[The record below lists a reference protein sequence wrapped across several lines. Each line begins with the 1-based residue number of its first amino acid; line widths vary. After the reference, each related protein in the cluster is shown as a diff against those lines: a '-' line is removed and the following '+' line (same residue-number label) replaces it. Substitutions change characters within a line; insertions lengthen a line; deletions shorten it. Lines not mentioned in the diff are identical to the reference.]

1 MKTYRILVADD
12 QPGNLDTI
20 IKYLEDSSSLYSI
33 LNATN
38 GKIACK
44 VAEKKQPD
52 LIIMDWE
59 MPVMSGI
66 EAIRYLK
73 AQDVTKDIPII
84 MATGVMLSPAHLKV
98 ALDAGAIDY
107 IRKPIERTEL
117 LARINS
123 ILKLADSYK
132 MIKQQNENIQSANK
146 RLLELNHEKDQL
158 IHVVAH
164 DLKVPLSHIS
174 SLIHIIDPGAD
185 NLTEKQAAF
194 IQMIGQSSDRLI
206 KLINNILDI
215 EAIESKKAK
224 LTFEPIDLK
233 QVLLQV
239 SDEFTHLAVR
249 KNIRI
254 TCHISSGVVMADKIH
269 ITQIFEN
276 LLSNAVK
283 FSPKNS
289 KVKVRCMIREGKVRV
304 EVQDQGAGI
313 LPEEMSLLFMK
324 YQKLSARPTAG
335 EKSTGL
341 GLSIVKQ
348 YVEAMKGRVWCESE
362 PGKGATFIVTFDQ
375 SNVVLPQ
382 NLRSTY

>member
-1 MKTYRILVADD
+1 MKTYHILVADD

-20 IKYLEDSSSLYSI
+20 IKYLEESEGVYNI

-38 GKIACK
+38 GQIACK

-73 AQDVTKDIPII
+73 SQDSTKDIPII

-132 MIKQQNENIQSANK
+132 MIKAQNENIQSTNK
-146 RLLELNHEKDQL
+146 RLLELNYEKDQL

-164 DLKVPLSHIS
+164 DLKVPLSHMS
-174 SLIHIIDPGAD
+174 SLIQIIDPNAE
-185 NLTEKQAAF
+185 NLTERQTAF
-194 IQMIGQSSDRLI
+194 LQMIGQSSDRLI

-224 LTFEPIDLK
+224 LTMEPVDIK
-233 QVLLQV
+233 QVLQQV
-239 SDEFTHLAVR
+239 TEEFTHVAMR
-249 KNIRI
+249 KNVEI
-254 TCHISSGVVMADKIH
+254 ISQILEATVFADKIH
-269 ITQIFEN
+269 LAQILEN

-289 KVKVRCMIREGKVRV
+289 QIHVYCTTTEGKVRV

-313 LPEEMSLLFMK
+313 LPEEMSQLFIK
-324 YQKLSARPTAG
+324 YQKLSTRPTAG

-348 YVEAMKGRVWCESE
+348 YVEAMQGRVWCQSV
-362 PGKGATFIVTFDQ
+362 PNQGATFIVEFAQYHDTL
-375 SNVVLPQ
+375 N
-382 NLRSTY
+382 

>member
-20 IKYLEDSSSLYSI
+20 IKYLEDSSNLYSI

-44 VAEKKQPD
+44 VAEKKLPD

-73 AQDVTKDIPII
+73 AQETTKDIPII

-117 LARINS
+117 LSRINS

-132 MIKQQNENIQSANK
+132 MIKQQNEDIQSTNK
-146 RLLELNHEKDQL
+146 RLVELNREKDQL

-174 SLIHIIDPGAD
+174 SLIHIIDPASE
-185 NLTEKQAAF
+185 NLTEKQSNF
-194 IQMIGQSSDRLI
+194 IQMIGQSADRLI

-215 EAIESKKAK
+215 EAIESKKAT
-224 LTFEPIDLK
+224 LTLEATDLG
-233 QVLLQV
+233 QVLTEVTEQ
-239 SDEFTHLAVR
+239 FIHMAVK
-249 KNIRI
+249 KNIEI
-254 TCHISSGVVMADKIH
+254 VTDIQPGIAVVDKIH
-269 ITQIFEN
+269 TAQVFEN
-276 LLSNAVK
+276 LLSNSVK
-283 FSPKNS
+283 FSPQHS
-289 KVKVRCMIREGKVRV
+289 RIDVRCLVKDKKVRV
-304 EVQDQGAGI
+304 EVQDEGMGI
-313 LPEEMSLLFMK
+313 LPEEMSQLFIK
-324 YQKLSARPTAG
+324 YQKLSAKPTGG

-348 YVEAMKGRVWCESE
+348 YVEAMKGQVWCESE
-362 PGKGATFIVTFDQ
+362 AGKGATFIIEFDQ
-375 SNVVLPQ
+375 KP
-382 NLRSTY
+382 

>member
-20 IKYLEDSSSLYSI
+20 IRYLEESSGIYNI

-73 AQDVTKDIPII
+73 AQDVTTDIPII

-117 LARINS
+117 LARVNS

-132 MIKQQNENIQSANK
+132 MIKEQNENIQSTNK
-146 RLLELNHEKDQL
+146 RLLELNYEKDQL

-164 DLKVPLSHIS
+164 DLKVPLSHMS
-174 SLIHIIDPGAD
+174 SLVHIIDPNAD

-194 IQMIGQSSDRLI
+194 LQMIGQSSDRLI
-206 KLINNILDI
+206 KLINKILDI

-224 LTFEPIDLK
+224 LHMEPVDIR
-233 QVLLQV
+233 LLLRQV
-239 SDEFTHLAVR
+239 SEEFTHVAIR
-249 KNIRI
+249 KNIEI
-254 TCHISSGVVMADKIH
+254 ISQIGEGIVWADKTH
-269 ITQIFEN
+269 LTQILEN

-289 KVKVRCMIREGKVRV
+289 QVQVHCVAAEGNIRV
-304 EVQDQGAGI
+304 EVQDQGKGV
-313 LPEEMSLLFMK
+313 LPEEMSQLFIK
-324 YQKLSARPTAG
+324 YQKLSTRPTAG

-348 YVEAMKGRVWCESE
+348 YVEAMQGRVWCEST
-362 PGKGATFIVTFDQ
+362 PKKGAKFIVEFAQHNPAMQ
-375 SNVVLPQ
+375 SN
-382 NLRSTY
+382 T